1 MSSIDTLK
9 QDLKLHKRDRFQWLP
24 APVRLFLLDKRGA
37 IGLIMLL
44 FIVTVS
50 ALAPVLA
57 THDPYRR
64 SGGSHEPPSAEHYLG
79 TTRMGKDVYSQLL
92 YGGRT
97 SLTVGFVASGLST
110 IIAIIV
116 GVSAGYLGGKTDELL
131 TFFTNVM
138 LVIPGLPLIIVLAS
152 FFDGGASPTVIGLV
166 FAITGWAWM
175 ARVLRTQT
183 MSIKSKEF
191 VTAAELM
198 GENKL
203 RIILVQ
209 IFPNMLSLTVGGF
222 VLGTIYAILA
232 EAGLEFI
239 GIGDPSAVTWGTM
252 LHWGQS
258 NQALML
264 GAWWEIFPEAI
275 AIMWTGAA
283 LVMINFSVDQITNPA
298 LGVRQKSRVVNKF
311 LRSKGMASYE

>member
-1 MSSIDTLK
+1 MSIKQLK
-9 QDLKLHKRDRFQWLP
+9 ADLKLGQQPKLTWLP
-24 APVRLFLLDKRGA
+24 APLRIFVLDKRGA
-37 IGLIMLL
+37 VGSLMLL
-44 FIVTVS
+44 FIVMIS
-50 ALAPVLA
+50 LFAPVLA
-57 THDPYRR
+57 PHDPYRR
-64 SGGSHEPPSAEHYLG
+64 TGASHEPPSSEHLLG
-79 TTRMGKDVYSQLL
+79 TTRMGKDVFSQLL

-97 SLTVGFVASGLST
+97 SLTVGFVASILST
-110 IIAIIV
+110 FIAILI
-116 GVSAGYLGGKTDELL
+116 GVTSGYMGGKVDEGL
-131 TFFTNVM
+131 TFITNIM

-183 MSIKSKEF
+183 MTIRTKEF

-198 GENKL
+198 GESKL
-203 RIILVQ
+203 KIILVQ

-252 LHWGQS
+252 LHWAES
-258 NQALML
+258 NQALQQ
-264 GAWWEIFPEAI
+264 GAWWEVFPEAI

-298 LGVRQKSRVVNKF
+298 LGAKKGVNKINKF
-311 LRSKGMASYE
+311 LNSRGIASYE